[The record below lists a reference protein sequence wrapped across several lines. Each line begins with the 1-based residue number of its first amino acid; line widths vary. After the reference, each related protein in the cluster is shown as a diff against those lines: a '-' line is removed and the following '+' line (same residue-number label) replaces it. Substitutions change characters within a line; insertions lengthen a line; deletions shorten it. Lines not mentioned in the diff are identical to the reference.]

1 MDTVA
6 EKNIGAP
13 RAAIV
18 LAGVLGVLLVIGV
31 VGVSIYSRTHKPV
44 ADTTPIGLVP
54 VPAPD
59 ANGADCKT
67 VLAAAPKQ
75 VLSAGKQLDRRAVAK
90 PAPPATTAWGSGPDP
105 VVLRCGL
112 PKPAE
117 LTPTAQ
123 LVEVTGVKWLQ
134 VPGNGKST
142 YYVVDRPVY
151 LALTLPDSAGSGPLQ
166 DVSATVRA
174 KLKAK
179 PVTP

>member
-1 MDTVA
+1 VGTVA
-6 EKNIGAP
+6 EKNTGVP
-13 RAAIV
+13 RAAV
-18 LAGVLGVLLVIGV
+18 LLAGVLGLLLVVGV

-44 ADTTPIGLVP
+44 ADTSPIGLVP
-54 VPAPD
+54 IPAPD
-59 ANGADCKT
+59 ANGADCKK
-67 VLAAAPKQ
+67 VLAATPPK
-75 VLSAGKQLDRRAVAK
+75 VLSAGRQLDRRAIAK
-90 PAPPATTAWGSGPDP
+90 PSPPATQAWGSGADP

-134 VPGNGKST
+134 VQGNGKST

-151 LALTLPDSAGSGPLQ
+151 LALTLPDNAGSGPLQ
-166 DVSATVRA
+166 DISATVRA